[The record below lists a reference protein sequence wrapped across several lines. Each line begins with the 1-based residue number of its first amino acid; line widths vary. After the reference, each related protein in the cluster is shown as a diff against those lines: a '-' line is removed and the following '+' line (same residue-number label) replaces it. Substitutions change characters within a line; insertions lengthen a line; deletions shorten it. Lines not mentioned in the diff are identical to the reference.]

1 MARSFGWLLA
11 ALLLVPVGANAGQAQ
26 AQHPPADA
34 PAQARNSNS
43 GPRKWWVNTED
54 RASLG
59 ITDQQSA
66 AIEDVWQKSLPEL
79 RDGWQKLHTLED
91 ALDQMI
97 RNSADEPA
105 VIAQINHV
113 EDTRARLNEA
123 RQLMLYRMNRVLKPE
138 QRDKLKAMHDRR
150 EPPHR
155 GSSPR

>member
-1 MARSFGWLLA
+1 MAKSFGWLLA
-11 ALLLVPVGANAGQAQ
+11 ALLLVPVGAHAGQ
-26 AQHPPADA
+26 AQHPPADT
-34 PAQARNSNS
+34 PAQARNNNS
-43 GPRKWWVNTED
+43 GPRKWWVDAQD

-66 AIEDVWQKSLPEL
+66 SIEAVWQKSLPEL
-79 RDGWQKLHTLED
+79 RDGWQKLHGLED
-91 ALDQMI
+91 VLDQMI

-123 RQLMLYRMNRVLKPE
+123 RQLMLYRMNRVLTPD

-155 GSSPR
+155 GPDPR